1 MRVLVLGA
9 TGGIGNLLL
18 EFATARGHEVT
29 AFVRS
34 PQKIALKS
42 ERLRVVPGDL
52 LHAEQLAQ
60 VLLGQDV
67 VLSAFGPATL
77 RRVTTRG
84 EFGTALATAME
95 RSGVRRAVVVSS
107 GLLFEEQNTIG
118 KLLRGTFFRNLLPD
132 MTAMEATLEKD
143 GLEWTIVRPPRLT
156 NGPLTKELQCGRWA
170 PAEGDDRL
178 AGMRC
183 RFHDQRSGAAGT
195 RAADCGSVQIE
206 FVTRG

>member
-9 TGGIGNLLL
+9 TGGIGKFLL

-42 ERLRVVPGDL
+42 ERLRAVPGDL

-84 EFGTALATAME
+84 EFGAALATAME

-107 GLLFEEQNTIG
+107 GLLFEEQNAVG
-118 KLLRGTFFRNLLPD
+118 KLLRGTLFRNLLPD

-156 NGPLTKELQCGRWA
+156 NGPLTK
-170 PAEGDDRL
+170 
-178 AGMRC
+178 
-183 RFHDQRSGAAGT
+183 SYS
-195 RAADCGSVQIE
+195 AADGRLPKGMTVSRACVADFMIKEAERPAHVRQI
-206 FVTRG
+206 VGLSK

>member
-9 TGGIGNLLL
+9 TGGIGKFLL

-42 ERLRVVPGDL
+42 ERLRAVSGDL

-60 VLLGQDV
+60 ALLGQDV

-84 EFGTALATAME
+84 EFGTALVTAME

-107 GLLFEEQNTIG
+107 GLLFEEQNAIG
-118 KLLRGTFFRNLLPD
+118 KLLRGTLFRNLLPD

-156 NGPLTKELQCGRWA
+156 NGPLTKSYSVADGRLPKGMTVSRA
-170 PAEGDDRL
+170 CVADFMIKEAERPAHVR
-178 AGMRC
+178 
-183 RFHDQRSGAAGT
+183 
-195 RAADCGSVQIE
+195 QI
-206 FVTRG
+206 VGLSK

>member
-9 TGGIGNLLL
+9 TGGIGKFLL

-156 NGPLTKELQCGRWA
+156 NGPLTKSYSVADGRLPKGMTVSRA
-170 PAEGDDRL
+170 CVADFMIKEAERPAHVR
-178 AGMRC
+178 
-183 RFHDQRSGAAGT
+183 
-195 RAADCGSVQIE
+195 QI
-206 FVTRG
+206 VGLSK

>member
-9 TGGIGNLLL
+9 TGGIGKFLL

-42 ERLRVVPGDL
+42 ERLRAVPGDL

-84 EFGTALATAME
+84 EFGTALRTAME

-107 GLLFEEQNTIG
+107 GLLFEEQNAIG
-118 KLLRGTFFRNLLPD
+118 KVLRGTLFRNLLPD
-132 MTAMEATLEKD
+132 MSAMEATLEKD

-156 NGPLTKELQCGRWA
+156 NGPLTKSYSVADGRLPKGMTVSRA
-170 PAEGDDRL
+170 CVADFMIKEAERPAHVR
-178 AGMRC
+178 
-183 RFHDQRSGAAGT
+183 
-195 RAADCGSVQIE
+195 QI
-206 FVTRG
+206 VGLSK

>member
-9 TGGIGNLLL
+9 TGGIGKFLL

-52 LHAEQLAQ
+52 LYAEQLAQ

-107 GLLFEEQNTIG
+107 GLLFEEQNAIG
-118 KLLRGTFFRNLLPD
+118 KLLRGTLFRNLLPD
-132 MTAMEATLEKD
+132 MSAMEATLEKD
-143 GLEWTIVRPPRLT
+143 GLEWTIIRPPRLT
-156 NGPLTKELQCGRWA
+156 NGPLTKTY
-170 PAEGDDRL
+170 
-178 AGMRC
+178 
-183 RFHDQRSGAAGT
+183 S
-195 RAADCGSVQIE
+195 AADGRLPKGMTVSRACVADFMIKEAERPAHVRQI
-206 FVTRG
+206 VGLSK

>member
-9 TGGIGNLLL
+9 TGGIGRFLL

-42 ERLRVVPGDL
+42 ERLRAVPGDL

-84 EFGTALATAME
+84 EFGTALATAMG

-107 GLLFEEQNTIG
+107 GLLFEEQNAIG
-118 KLLRGTFFRNLLPD
+118 KLLRGTLFRNLLPD

-156 NGPLTKELQCGRWA
+156 NGPLTKSYSVADGRLPKGMTVSRA
-170 PAEGDDRL
+170 CVADFMIKEAERPAHVR
-178 AGMRC
+178 
-183 RFHDQRSGAAGT
+183 
-195 RAADCGSVQIE
+195 QI
-206 FVTRG
+206 VGLSK

>member
-9 TGGIGNLLL
+9 TGGIGKFLL
-18 EFATARGHEVT
+18 EFATAHGHEVT

-34 PQKIALKS
+34 PQKIALKN

-84 EFGTALATAME
+84 EFGAALATAMG

-107 GLLFEEQNTIG
+107 GLLFEEQNAIG
-118 KLLRGTFFRNLLPD
+118 KLLRGTLFRNLLPD

-156 NGPLTKELQCGRWA
+156 NGPLTKSYSVADGRLPKGMTVSRA
-170 PAEGDDRL
+170 CVADFMIKEAEQPAHVR
-178 AGMRC
+178 
-183 RFHDQRSGAAGT
+183 
-195 RAADCGSVQIE
+195 QI
-206 FVTRG
+206 VGLSK

>member
-9 TGGIGNLLL
+9 TGGIGKYLL

-34 PQKIALKS
+34 PQKIALKR
-42 ERLRVVPGDL
+42 EGLRAVPGDL

-84 EFGTALATAME
+84 EFGTALATAMG

-107 GLLFEEQNTIG
+107 ALLFEEQNAIG
-118 KLLRGTFFRNLLPD
+118 KLLRGTLFRNLLPD
-132 MTAMEATLEKD
+132 MSAMEATLEKD

-156 NGPLTKELQCGRWA
+156 NGQLTKSYSVADGRLPKGMTVSRA
-170 PAEGDDRL
+170 CVADFMIKEAEQPAHVR
-178 AGMRC
+178 
-183 RFHDQRSGAAGT
+183 
-195 RAADCGSVQIE
+195 QI
-206 FVTRG
+206 VGLSK

>member
-9 TGGIGNLLL
+9 TGGIGKFLL

-42 ERLRVVPGDL
+42 ERLRVVSGDL
-52 LHAEQLAQ
+52 LHADQLAQ

-77 RRVTTRG
+77 RRVITRG

-107 GLLFEEQNTIG
+107 GLLFEEQNAIG
-118 KLLRGTFFRNLLPD
+118 KLLRGTLFRNLLPD
-132 MTAMEATLEKD
+132 MSAMEATLEKD
-143 GLEWTIVRPPRLT
+143 ALEWTIVRPPRLT
-156 NGPLTKELQCGRWA
+156 NGPLTKSYSSADGRLPKGMTVSRA
-170 PAEGDDRL
+170 CVADFMVKEAERPAHVR
-178 AGMRC
+178 
-183 RFHDQRSGAAGT
+183 
-195 RAADCGSVQIE
+195 QI
-206 FVTRG
+206 VGLSK

>member
-9 TGGIGNLLL
+9 TGGIGRFLL

-42 ERLRVVPGDL
+42 ERLRAVPGDL

-84 EFGTALATAME
+84 EFGAALATAME

-107 GLLFEEQNTIG
+107 GLLFEEQNAVG
-118 KLLRGTFFRNLLPD
+118 KLLRGTLFRNLLPD

-156 NGPLTKELQCGRWA
+156 NGPLTK
-170 PAEGDDRL
+170 
-178 AGMRC
+178 
-183 RFHDQRSGAAGT
+183 SYS
-195 RAADCGSVQIE
+195 AADGRLPKGMTVSRACVADFMIKEAEQPAHVRQI
-206 FVTRG
+206 VGLSK

>member
-9 TGGIGNLLL
+9 TGGIGKFLL

-84 EFGTALATAME
+84 EFGAALATAME

-118 KLLRGTFFRNLLPD
+118 KLLRGTLFRNLLPD

-156 NGPLTKELQCGRWA
+156 NGPLTKSYSVADGRLPKGMTVSRA
-170 PAEGDDRL
+170 CVADFMIKEAERPAHVR
-178 AGMRC
+178 
-183 RFHDQRSGAAGT
+183 
-195 RAADCGSVQIE
+195 QI
-206 FVTRG
+206 VGLSK

>member
-1 MRVLVLGA
+1 
-9 TGGIGNLLL
+9 LL

-52 LHAEQLAQ
+52 LHTDQLAQ
-60 VLLGQDV
+60 VLLGHDV

-107 GLLFEEQNTIG
+107 GLLFEEQNAIG
-118 KLLRGTFFRNLLPD
+118 KLLRGTLFRNLLPD
-132 MTAMEATLEKD
+132 MTALETAMEQDA
-143 GLEWTIVRPPRLT
+143 LEWTIVRPPRLT
-156 NGPLTKELQCGRWA
+156 NGPLTKSYSVADGRLPKGMTVSRA
-170 PAEGDDRL
+170 CVADFMIKEAERPAHVR
-178 AGMRC
+178 
-183 RFHDQRSGAAGT
+183 
-195 RAADCGSVQIE
+195 QI
-206 FVTRG
+206 VGLSK

>member
-9 TGGIGNLLL
+9 TGGIGKFLL
-18 EFATARGHEVT
+18 EFATVRGHEVT

-84 EFGTALATAME
+84 EFGTALATAMG

-107 GLLFEEQNTIG
+107 GLLFEEQNAIG
-118 KLLRGTFFRNLLPD
+118 NLLRGTLFRNLLPD
-132 MTAMEATLEKD
+132 MSAMEATLEKD

-156 NGPLTKELQCGRWA
+156 HGPLTKSYSVADGRLPKGMTVSRA
-170 PAEGDDRL
+170 CVADFMIKEAERPAHVR
-178 AGMRC
+178 
-183 RFHDQRSGAAGT
+183 
-195 RAADCGSVQIE
+195 QI
-206 FVTRG
+206 VGLSK

>member
-9 TGGIGNLLL
+9 TGGIGKFLL

-34 PQKIALKS
+34 PQKLALKS

-84 EFGTALATAME
+84 EFGTALATAMG

-107 GLLFEEQNTIG
+107 GLLFEEQNAIG
-118 KLLRGTFFRNLLPD
+118 KLLRGTLFRNLLPD

-156 NGPLTKELQCGRWA
+156 NGPLTKSYSV
-170 PAEGDDRL
+170 AEGRL
-178 AGMRC
+178 PKGMTV
-183 RFHDQRSGAAGT
+183 S
-195 RAADCGSVQIE
+195 RACVADFMIKEAERPAHVRQI
-206 FVTRG
+206 VGLSK

>member
-9 TGGIGNLLL
+9 TGGIGKFLL

-34 PQKIALKS
+34 PQKLALKS

-77 RRVTTRG
+77 RRATTRG
-84 EFGTALATAME
+84 EFGTALATAMG

-107 GLLFEEQNTIG
+107 GLLFEEQNAIG
-118 KLLRGTFFRNLLPD
+118 KLLRGTLFRNLLPD

-156 NGPLTKELQCGRWA
+156 NGPLTKSYSVADGRLPKGMIVSRA
-170 PAEGDDRL
+170 CVADFMIKEAERPAHVR
-178 AGMRC
+178 
-183 RFHDQRSGAAGT
+183 
-195 RAADCGSVQIE
+195 QI
-206 FVTRG
+206 VGLSK

>member
-9 TGGIGNLLL
+9 TGGIGKFLM

-77 RRVTTRG
+77 RRVSTRG
-84 EFGTALATAME
+84 EFGTVLATAME
-95 RSGVRRAVVVSS
+95 RCGVRRAVVVSS
-107 GLLFEEQNTIG
+107 GLLFEDQNVIG
-118 KLLRGTFFRNLLPD
+118 KLLRGTLFRNLLPD
-132 MTAMEATLEKD
+132 MSAMEATLDKD

-156 NGPLTKELQCGRWA
+156 NGPLTKTYSVADGRLPKGMTVSRA
-170 PAEGDDRL
+170 CVADFMIKEAERPAHVR
-178 AGMRC
+178 
-183 RFHDQRSGAAGT
+183 
-195 RAADCGSVQIE
+195 QI
-206 FVTRG
+206 VGLSK

>member
-9 TGGIGNLLL
+9 TGGIGKFLL

-42 ERLRVVPGDL
+42 ERLRAVPGDL

-84 EFGTALATAME
+84 EFGAALATAME

-107 GLLFEEQNTIG
+107 GLLFEEQNAIG
-118 KLLRGTFFRNLLPD
+118 KLLRGTLFRNLLPD

-156 NGPLTKELQCGRWA
+156 NGPLTKSYSVADGRLPKGMTVSRA
-170 PAEGDDRL
+170 CVADFMIKEAERPVHV
-178 AGMRC
+178 R
-183 RFHDQRSGAAGT
+183 
-195 RAADCGSVQIE
+195 QI
-206 FVTRG
+206 VGLSK

>member
-9 TGGIGNLLL
+9 TGGIGKFLL

-84 EFGTALATAME
+84 EFGAALATAME

-107 GLLFEEQNTIG
+107 GLLFEEQNAIG
-118 KLLRGTFFRNLLPD
+118 KMLRGTLFRNLLPD

-156 NGPLTKELQCGRWA
+156 NGPLTKSYSVADGRLPKGMTVSRA
-170 PAEGDDRL
+170 CVADFMIKEAERPAHVR
-178 AGMRC
+178 
-183 RFHDQRSGAAGT
+183 
-195 RAADCGSVQIE
+195 QI
-206 FVTRG
+206 VGLSK